1 MVSKR
6 IDLETIGHLIAAAVL
21 LLKGY
26 DKLGH
31 GHLGIGLTLLVSGA
45 LVLAFL
51 VYTMRT
57 GRGHRFAS
65 AAVFAFE
72 ALAMTLIAY
81 LYFGEG
87 KRYVQY
93 ATLAAAAMC
102 LVASVRMLTRRN
114 HSEGSAP

>member
-31 GHLGIGLTLLVSGA
+31 GHLGIGLTLIVSGA

-51 VYTMRT
+51 VYAMRT
-57 GRGHRFAS
+57 GRGHHYAK
-65 AAVFAFE
+65 AALFLFE
-72 ALAMTLIAY
+72 ALTMALISR
-81 LYFGEG
+81 LYFEEG
-87 KRYVQY
+87 KHYIQY
-93 ATLAAAAMC
+93 ATMAAGAMY
-102 LVASVRMLTRRN
+102 LWGGVRILIRHARAKKGT
-114 HSEGSAP
+114 P